1 MKGLQKSQKRYWR
14 MYIRTA
20 YGFLATNYT
29 FYSLLYLC
37 TISLLICHLS
47 LKHRVNMHSQVLEDK
62 AKQTNTTA
70 SSIHSYLCLY
80 KS

>member
-1 MKGLQKSQKRYWR
+1 MKGLKKSQKRYWR
-14 MYIRTA
+14 IYIRTA
-20 YGFLATNYT
+20 YGFLTTNYT
-29 FYSLLYLC
+29 FYPLPYLC

-47 LKHRVNMHSQVLEDK
+47 LKHRMNMHSQELEDK

>member
-29 FYSLLYLC
+29 FYSLLY
-37 TISLLICHLS
+37 TFVQSH
-47 LKHRVNMHSQVLEDK
+47 
-62 AKQTNTTA
+62 
-70 SSIHSYLCLY
+70 Y
-80 KS
+80 